1 MMNIYEI
8 FQSKFMP
15 FCIFLTG
22 SINPFWNH
30 KVFCHKIC
38 GLFWYGKS
46 GLNQSWNRI
55 GFYIFLFNFSLYF
68 LIDREIEK
76 HLRESVSNQAT
87 LDAKMK
93 THTKSKLLYISS
105 LVSCLL
111 EPDCYKKR
119 QESLNQVTGLGNK
132 ERLKVLNAIKL
143 ILNDSRGN

>member
-46 GLNQSWNRI
+46 ARNQSWNRI

-93 THTKSKLLYISS
+93 THTKTKSLYTGPPGSY
-105 LVSCLL
+105 LL
-111 EPDCYKKR
+111 ELSCCEKR
-119 QESLNQVTGLGNK
+119 QK
-132 ERLKVLNAIKL
+132 M
-143 ILNDSRGN
+143 SRPRNWFRE